1 MFVLLFNWTTI
12 EMCKHN
18 LIVDF
23 FFFLITFSIKKFKT
37 FFKWILGKTLLSG
50 FLLEK
55 EEVQLLQDFPNPPV
69 SKNYTTETFYWR
81 KLFILFLFFHLHNG
95 NYISKIL
102 QNSTFLTT

>member
-12 EMCKHN
+12 EMRKHN
-18 LIVDF
+18 LIVEPF
-23 FFFLITFSIKKFKT
+23 FHFNNISIKKFKT

-69 SKNYTTETFYWR
+69 SKNYTTETFYGR
-81 KLFILFLFFHLHNG
+81 KLFIFLFLFYHLHNE
-95 NYISKIL
+95 KK
-102 QNSTFLTT
+102 